1 MRFTF
6 YISYIIRYTFDV
18 GFPLV
23 HAFRVRRI
31 TDDSMSPRRDLIYTP
46 YIQRLRLICRSFA
59 RVPPQ
64 PSPPP
69 KRLSCPLVILYLER
83 GFQNASD
90 PAATTAGPTNAASAT
105 GCIEKRCIP
114 REGQIP
120 LSYML
125 YRILIVA
132 PTPLCQSQMS
142 RQIGKKSDIRC
153 EHTTLYDDIII
164 LLTYNIITTPNDAI
178 IVSIL
183 L

>member
-1 MRFTF
+1 
-6 YISYIIRYTFDV
+6 
-18 GFPLV
+18 
-23 HAFRVRRI
+23 
-31 TDDSMSPRRDLIYTP
+31 
-46 YIQRLRLICRSFA
+46 
-59 RVPPQ
+59 
-64 PSPPP
+64 
-69 KRLSCPLVILYLER
+69 
-83 GFQNASD
+83 
-90 PAATTAGPTNAASAT
+90 
-105 GCIEKRCIP
+105 
-114 REGQIP
+114 
-120 LSYML
+120 ML